1 MQCWTMEMIEILRV
15 EKQNIEA
22 ENKRKSEFNS
32 ISKWKKKK
40 KKREHLSLQI
50 LNYVSNKHLL

>member
-1 MQCWTMEMIEILRV
+1 MLNYENEIEILRV

-32 ISKWKKKK
+32 IGKWKKKK
-40 KKREHLSLQI
+40 KKKESIYH
-50 LNYVSNKHLL
+50 YKY